1 MNAIQKFKQGRKLI
15 KFQTGGTFTGVTTP
29 EGYKIY
35 KRPSKDG
42 GGYYYIDNTPQKF
55 SHRVSP
61 DDFQKYSRRVKTFY
75 YTYKNP
81 NHSGEK
87 TIVTDNGVVLHDAMG
102 YTGNG
107 YYNNFGR
114 PKSYYND
121 REYYVSNNTSQNN
134 TSQNS
139 TQSNTQSNT
148 QTTAP
153 RQTQSNQASSS
164 AQKKSIT
171 TVSHPTYYTS
181 NYKGKVPEKLSSR
194 DAVSNFQEKYLKDY
208 YAPGTY
214 IADGIWGDN
223 TQAAYDRYL
232 AALAQN
238 VQPTAV
244 VETPVVTP
252 EVEVPVVVQEYR
264 PGIYNNE
271 GYIPMAGSYTNVNG
285 LYDYIINNPTS
296 REAMLFNNAY
306 GNLFNRE
313 LFDRIMNQYGI
324 SGHLGRRDTKRL
336 NGLLDLLKQIGT
348 EGSNE
353 REDFIKTINNPSVLY
368 NRNGGLLSKNP
379 VQRFKLKRGGK
390 FFKY

>member
-61 DDFQKYSRRVKTFY
+61 DDFQKYSRRTKKTLNPDF
-75 YTYKNP
+75 KNS
-81 NHSGEK
+81 NV
-87 TIVTDNGVVLHDAMG
+87 IIRNGVEIWAPK
-102 YTGNG
+102 YWIGNPQRSSVSQKED
-107 YYNNFGR
+107 R
-114 PKSYYND
+114 P
-121 REYYVSNNTSQNN
+121 T
-134 TSQNS
+134 QNS
-139 TQSNTQSNT
+139 SNQNGVENKSTKDTSTKNKSSKPQTGGSNTNVTNT
-148 QTTAP
+148 
-153 RQTQSNQASSS
+153 N
-164 AQKKSIT
+164 
-171 TVSHPTYYTS
+171 VSKDSKTLQPLYYTS
-181 NYKGKVPEKLSSR
+181 KYKGKVPEKLSSR
-194 DAVSNFQEKYLKDY
+194 DDVKNFQEKYLKDY
-208 YAPGTY
+208 YVPGTY
-214 IADGIWGDN
+214 DSDGIWGDN

-238 VQPTAV
+238 VQPTAA

-252 EVEVPVVVQEYR
+252 EVEVPVVIQEYR

-313 LFDRIMNQYGI
+313 LFDRIMNQQGI

-353 REDFIKTINNPSVLY
+353 RQDFIKTINNPSILY

-379 VQRFKLKRGGK
+379 IQRFKLKRGGK